1 MNDKLTFNRIVFFL
15 NLLLCTCIGAMV
27 YKNVIEHNYL
37 WIIGDFII
45 LVMLYVSTYFYAKD
59 IDKER

>member
-1 MNDKLTFNRIVFFL
+1 MKNKLTFNRIAFFL
-15 NLLLCTCIGAMV
+15 NLLLCTCMGAMV

-45 LVMLYVSTYFYAKD
+45 LVMLYVSAYFYAKD

>member
-1 MNDKLTFNRIVFFL
+1 MKDKLTFNRIVFFL
-15 NLLLCTCIGAMV
+15 NMLLCTCMGAMV
-27 YKNVIEHNYL
+27 YKNVIENNYL

-45 LVMLYVSTYFYAKD
+45 LVMLYVNAYFYAKD

>member
-1 MNDKLTFNRIVFFL
+1 MKDRLTFNRIVFFL
-15 NLLLCTCIGAMV
+15 NMLLCTCMGAMV
-27 YKNVIEHNYL
+27 YKNVIENNYL

-59 IDKER
+59 IDKEK

>member
-1 MNDKLTFNRIVFFL
+1 M
-15 NLLLCTCIGAMV
+15 LLCTCMGAMV
-27 YKNVIEHNYL
+27 YKNVIENNYL

-45 LVMLYVSTYFYAKD
+45 LVMLYVNAYFYAKD

>member
-1 MNDKLTFNRIVFFL
+1 M
-15 NLLLCTCIGAMV
+15 GAMV

-45 LVMLYVSTYFYAKD
+45 LVMLYVSTYVYAKD

>member
-1 MNDKLTFNRIVFFL
+1 MKDMLTFNRIVFFL
-15 NLLLCTCIGAMV
+15 NMLLCTCMGAIV
-27 YKNVIEHNYL
+27 YKNVIENNYL

>member
-1 MNDKLTFNRIVFFL
+1 MKDELTFNRIVFFL
-15 NLLLCTCIGAMV
+15 NLLLCTCMGAMV
-27 YKNVIEHNYL
+27 YKNVIENNYL

-59 IDKER
+59 IDKEK

>member
-1 MNDKLTFNRIVFFL
+1 MNDKLTFNRIVFFI

>member
-1 MNDKLTFNRIVFFL
+1 MKDRLSFNRIVFFL
-15 NLLLCTCIGAMV
+15 NMLLCTCMGAMV
-27 YKNVIEHNYL
+27 YKNVIENNYL

-45 LVMLYVSTYFYAKD
+45 LVMLYVSNYFYAKE

>member
-1 MNDKLTFNRIVFFL
+1 MKDKLTFNRIVFSL
-15 NLLLCTCIGAMV
+15 NMLLCTCMGAMV

-45 LVMLYVSTYFYAKD
+45 LVMLYVSTYVYAKD

>member
-1 MNDKLTFNRIVFFL
+1 MKDKLTFNRIVFFL
-15 NLLLCTCIGAMV
+15 HLLLCTCMGAIV
-27 YKNVIEHNYL
+27 YENVIEHHYL

-45 LVMLYVSTYFYAKD
+45 LVMLYVSTYVYAKD

>member
-1 MNDKLTFNRIVFFL
+1 MKDKLIFNRIVFFL
-15 NLLLCTCIGAMV
+15 NMLLCTCMGAMV

>member
-1 MNDKLTFNRIVFFL
+1 MKDRLTFNRIVFFL
-15 NLLLCTCIGAMV
+15 NMLLCTCMGAMV
-27 YKNVIEHNYL
+27 YKNVIENNYL

-45 LVMLYVSTYFYAKD
+45 LVMLYVNAYFYAKD

>member
-15 NLLLCTCIGAMV
+15 NLLLCTCMGAMV

-45 LVMLYVSTYFYAKD
+45 LVMLYVSAYFYAKD

>member
-1 MNDKLTFNRIVFFL
+1 MKDTLTFNRIVFFL
-15 NLLLCTCIGAMV
+15 NMLLCTCMGAMV
-27 YKNVIEHNYL
+27 YKNVIENNYL

>member
-1 MNDKLTFNRIVFFL
+1 MKDRITFNRIVFFL
-15 NLLLCTCIGAMV
+15 NMILCTCMGAMV
-27 YKNVIEHNYL
+27 YKNVIENNYL

-45 LVMLYVSTYFYAKD
+45 LVMLYVSNYFYAKD

>member
-1 MNDKLTFNRIVFFL
+1 MKDKLTFNRIVFFL
-15 NLLLCTCIGAMV
+15 NMLLCTCMGAMV
-27 YKNVIEHNYL
+27 YKNVIENNYL

-45 LVMLYVSTYFYAKD
+45 LVMLYVSNYFYAKD

>member
-1 MNDKLTFNRIVFFL
+1 MKDRLTFNRIVFFL
-15 NLLLCTCIGAMV
+15 NMLLCTCMGAMV
-27 YKNVIEHNYL
+27 YKNVIENNYI

-45 LVMLYVSTYFYAKD
+45 LVMLYVSNYFYAKD

>member
-15 NLLLCTCIGAMV
+15 NLLLCTCIGAIV

>member
-15 NLLLCTCIGAMV
+15 NMLLCTCMGAMV
-27 YKNVIEHNYL
+27 YKNVIENNYL

>member
-1 MNDKLTFNRIVFFL
+1 MKDRLTFNRVVFFL
-15 NLLLCTCIGAMV
+15 NMLLCTCMGAMV
-27 YKNVIEHNYL
+27 YKNVIENNYL

-45 LVMLYVSTYFYAKD
+45 LVMLYVSNYFYAKD

>member
-1 MNDKLTFNRIVFFL
+1 M
-15 NLLLCTCIGAMV
+15 LLCTCMGAMV
-27 YKNVIEHNYL
+27 YENVIEHNYL

-45 LVMLYVSTYFYAKD
+45 LVMLYVSTYVYAKD

>member
-1 MNDKLTFNRIVFFL
+1 MKDRLTFNRIVFFL
-15 NLLLCTCIGAMV
+15 NMLLCTCMGAMV
-27 YKNVIEHNYL
+27 YKNVIENNYL

-45 LVMLYVSTYFYAKD
+45 LVMLYVSNYFYAKD

>member
-1 MNDKLTFNRIVFFL
+1 MKDRLTFNRIVFFL
-15 NLLLCTCIGAMV
+15 NLLLCTCMGAMV
-27 YKNVIEHNYL
+27 YKNVIENNYL